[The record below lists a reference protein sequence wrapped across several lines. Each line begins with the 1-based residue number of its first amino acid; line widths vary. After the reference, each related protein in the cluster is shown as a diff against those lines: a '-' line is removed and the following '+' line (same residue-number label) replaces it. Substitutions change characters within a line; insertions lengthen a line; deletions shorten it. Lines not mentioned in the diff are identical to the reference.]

1 MQAHFGEPPK
11 PFTAAFNQRTIH
23 STEVLMPAWF
33 KFHLKAML
41 VPGGVMLGGAILLLA
56 TPWVPH
62 STTGFDFFYYAVF
75 VAALALSLRF
85 RYLRVLFC
93 ALVLLLAHLALR
105 GAAHWFG
112 GRGPEHAAFEV
123 IALLVPLDF
132 ILLTLIPERTLDR
145 ASVVGIVAVL
155 FFESTFVTVFS
166 RPEQTLSLFHFSVVR
181 SYDLKLPQPALAV
194 FVAALT
200 LTLVRI
206 IQSRKPVDHG
216 MFWALLAAAFGLEHG
231 AAGRIGTAYFGVAGL
246 ILASA
251 VIENSYSLAYRDEL
265 TGLNSRRAFNDALP
279 RLKPPYAVAVVDIDH
294 FKSINDTYG
303 HDTGDQVLRMVASR
317 LAEVS
322 GGGHPFRVGGEEFNI
337 LFPGRTVKE
346 VFDALELL
354 RMKIESCSFRL
365 RRGED
370 RRQTPRETDR
380 RTTSARRA
388 KVPLRP
394 ASGALSVTVS
404 IGIADSQTG
413 RSVEQVIEH
422 ADQALYTAK
431 QSGRNRI
438 EIALAAPRKKR
449 RTPKLPRITE
459 T

>member
-1 MQAHFGEPPK
+1 
-11 PFTAAFNQRTIH
+11 
-23 STEVLMPAWF
+23 MPAWF

-41 VPGGVMLGGAILLLA
+41 VPGGVMLGAAMLLFA
-56 TPWVPH
+56 TSWITR
-62 STTGFDFFYYAVF
+62 STAGVDFFYYAVF

-112 GRGPEHAAFEV
+112 GRAPEHAAFEV

-132 ILLTLIPERTLDR
+132 ILLSLVPERTLDR
-145 ASVVGIVAVL
+145 ASVIGILAVL
-155 FFESTFVTVFS
+155 FFESTFVIVFS
-166 RPEQTLSLFHFSVVR
+166 RPEQTLSLFHFSIVR
-181 SYDLKLPQPALAV
+181 SYHLKLPQPALAV
-194 FVAALT
+194 FLIALA
-200 LTLVRI
+200 LALVRI

-216 MFWALLAAAFGLEHG
+216 IFWALLAAAFGLEYG
-231 AAGRIGTAYFGVAGL
+231 AASRMGTAYFGVAGL

-279 RLKPPYAVAVVDIDH
+279 RLKPPYAIAVVDIDH

-346 VFDALELL
+346 VFDPLELL
-354 RMKIESCSFRL
+354 RMNIESCSFRL

-370 RRQTPRETDR
+370 RRQAPRETDR
-380 RTTSARRA
+380 RAGSARKSKSAVR
-388 KVPLRP
+388 PL
-394 ASGALSVTVS
+394 SGALSVTVS
-404 IGIADSQTG
+404 IGIADSQSA

-431 QSGRNRI
+431 QGGRNRI
-438 EIALAAPRKKR
+438 EIALRAPKKKR
-449 RTPKLPRITE
+449 KTPRLPRITE